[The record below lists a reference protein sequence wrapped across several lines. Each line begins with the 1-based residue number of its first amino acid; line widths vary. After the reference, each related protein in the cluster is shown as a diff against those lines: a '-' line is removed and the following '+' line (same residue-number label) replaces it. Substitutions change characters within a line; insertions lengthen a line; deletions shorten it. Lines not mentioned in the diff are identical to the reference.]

1 MSDTSVLEEQIANLS
16 SKYDEMKSDYNESL
30 DTIWMLLAALL
41 VFFMHAGFSMLE
53 AGSVREKNT
62 QGILGKNMLVVTVG
76 FLAWY
81 IMGFSLAFGERD
93 DPNKFIGGS
102 GFAMDGFWD
111 DKSYFRNWFFQG
123 AFCATGATI
132 VSGAMAERTATVGFG
147 IYTVI
152 MTSFIYPVV
161 VYWGWSGLGF
171 LNYTNDHEESAS
183 VFGPFYM
190 DFAGS
195 GIVHLVGGVGALCGA
210 IIVGPR
216 KGRFDNSVPE
226 DEFFA
231 HNVPFVVLATFF
243 LWFGWYGFNPGS
255 TLSMHD
261 SDTANVAGL
270 VAVNTTLSP
279 CVAGLTV
286 FLLRAKVFPPH
297 RKDVGGFCNG
307 ILAGLVAITAGCG
320 VVKHWEAIVIGFI
333 GAWVYQIVSMLLKYF
348 KIDDVVDAVPVHG
361 ACGIWGVLAL
371 GLFGDPDHGMG
382 GNGFIYGGDQLRV
395 QSLAVIII
403 VAWSGFL
410 STLIFLPLRV
420 ANLLRLSDT
429 YQDEGADAMEHSPPK
444 AYESHEAHDVAKEAP
459 EDNQAEA

>member
-1 MSDTSVLEEQIANLS
+1 
-16 SKYDEMKSDYNESL
+16 
-30 DTIWMLLAALL
+30 
-41 VFFMHAGFSMLE
+41 
-53 AGSVREKNT
+53 
-62 QGILGKNMLVVTVG
+62 
-76 FLAWY
+76 
-81 IMGFSLAFGERD
+81 MG
-93 DPNKFIGGS
+93 
-102 GFAMDGFWD
+102 
-111 DKSYFRNWFFQG
+111 
-123 AFCATGATI
+123 
-132 VSGAMAERTATVGFG
+132 
-147 IYTVI
+147 
-152 MTSFIYPVV
+152 
-161 VYWGWSGLGF
+161 
-171 LNYTNDHEESAS
+171 
-183 VFGPFYM
+183 
-190 DFAGS
+190 
-195 GIVHLVGGVGALCGA
+195 GGVGALCGA

-255 TLSMHD
+255 TL
-261 SDTANVAGL
+261 A
-270 VAVNTTLSP
+270 P

-297 RKDVGGFCNG
+297 SKDVGGFCNG

-333 GAWVYQIVSMLLKYF
+333 GAWVYQIVSMLLKYK

-382 GNGFIYGGDQLRV
+382 GNGFFYGGDQLRV

-420 ANLLRLSDT
+420 ANLLRLSDK

-444 AYESHEAHDVAKEAP
+444 AYKSHEAPDVAKEAP
-459 EDNQAEA
+459 EDYLAEV

>member
-1 MSDTSVLEEQIANLS
+1 
-16 SKYDEMKSDYNESL
+16 
-30 DTIWMLLAALL
+30 
-41 VFFMHAGFSMLE
+41 
-53 AGSVREKNT
+53 
-62 QGILGKNMLVVTVG
+62 
-76 FLAWY
+76 
-81 IMGFSLAFGERD
+81 MG
-93 DPNKFIGGS
+93 
-102 GFAMDGFWD
+102 
-111 DKSYFRNWFFQG
+111 
-123 AFCATGATI
+123 
-132 VSGAMAERTATVGFG
+132 
-147 IYTVI
+147 
-152 MTSFIYPVV
+152 
-161 VYWGWSGLGF
+161 
-171 LNYTNDHEESAS
+171 
-183 VFGPFYM
+183 
-190 DFAGS
+190 
-195 GIVHLVGGVGALCGA
+195 GGVGALCGA

-270 VAVNTTLSP
+270 VV
-279 CVAGLTV
+279 
-286 FLLRAKVFPPH
+286 
-297 RKDVGGFCNG
+297 
-307 ILAGLVAITAGCG
+307 ITAGCG

-333 GAWVYQIVSMLLKYF
+333 GAWVYQIVSMLLKCF

-382 GNGFIYGGDQLRV
+382 GNGFFYGGDQFRV
-395 QSLAVIII
+395 QFLAVIII

-444 AYESHEAHDVAKEAP
+444 AYESHEAPDVAKEAP
-459 EDNQAEA
+459 

>member
-1 MSDTSVLEEQIANLS
+1 MG
-16 SKYDEMKSDYNESL
+16 
-30 DTIWMLLAALL
+30 
-41 VFFMHAGFSMLE
+41 GFSMLE
-53 AGSVREKNT
+53 AGSVRQKNT

-93 DPNKFIGGS
+93 DPNKFIGGY

-152 MTSFIYPVV
+152 MASFIYPVV

-231 HNVPFVVLATFF
+231 HNVPFVALA
-243 LWFGWYGFNPGS
+243 
-255 TLSMHD
+255 
-261 SDTANVAGL
+261 
-270 VAVNTTLSP
+270 P

-333 GAWVYQIVSMLLKYF
+333 GAWVYQIVS
-348 KIDDVVDAVPVHG
+348 
-361 ACGIWGVLAL
+361 
-371 GLFGDPDHGMG
+371 
-382 GNGFIYGGDQLRV
+382 
-395 QSLAVIII
+395 
-403 VAWSGFL
+403 
-410 STLIFLPLRV
+410 
-420 ANLLRLSDT
+420 
-429 YQDEGADAMEHSPPK
+429 
-444 AYESHEAHDVAKEAP
+444 
-459 EDNQAEA
+459 